1 MLARIYAKTLI
12 RGSVKYVIT
21 VAILALMVSG
31 CSQGHSGD
39 SPIGTSAVT
48 AQDDFNQIPGQFPA
62 QASEIPGASVAPVG
76 SCVSLD
82 GPSTAA
88 KLKVVDCGSPS
99 NGYKVI
105 QRVSTPAE
113 CPADVDHKFYMYSD
127 EGEFTACL
135 DYAWS
140 ANDCLSVGKVTAIRA
155 SCNDTSKSKR
165 EKPLK
170 VILNTTTNAGC
181 GPTGGFPHAVRKFTV
196 CTETQS

>member
-1 MLARIYAKTLI
+1 MTKRVHPVHVISVIATGFLA
-12 RGSVKYVIT
+12 
-21 VAILALMVSG
+21 VSCG
-31 CSQGHSGD
+31 QSAHSTAPEPSSAASQQTFD
-39 SPIGTSAVT
+39 E
-48 AQDDFNQIPGQFPA
+48 IPGQFPA
-62 QASEIPGASVAPVG
+62 QTSGIPGASIAPVG
-76 SCVSLD
+76 ACVSLD

-113 CPADVDHKFYMYSD
+113 CPTDVDHKFYMYSD

-140 ANDCLSVGKVTAIRA
+140 ANDCLSIGEVTAVRA
-155 SCNDTSKSKR
+155 DCDGASKSKR
-165 EKPLK
+165 EKPVK

-181 GPTGGFPHAVRKFTV
+181 GPTGGFLHPVRRFTV
-196 CTETQS
+196 CTQTQE